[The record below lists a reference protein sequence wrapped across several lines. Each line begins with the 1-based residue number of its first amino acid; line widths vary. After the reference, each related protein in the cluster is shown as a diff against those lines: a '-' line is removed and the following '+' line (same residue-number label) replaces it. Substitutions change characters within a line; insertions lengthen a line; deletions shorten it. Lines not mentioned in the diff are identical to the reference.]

1 METSITDLLASCSRI
16 DFGPVDLS
24 EEEKEF
30 SREMNREIILLCK
43 SLPGSTQTEAALFL
57 LGYLRVSLD
66 DGVNFVRYF
75 YAPAW
80 SILFWLMKSNPGETR
95 LKQKDMQNAKTG
107 HTMAM
112 FLHAIDDHLTDQQVP
127 VTHLTLLLR
136 SQSWMVMNYAF
147 SKLATAV
154 DGGAEIVEHFIDDYY
169 WSIYNSDGIASLDSY
184 CDLFRKQMA
193 TALIVP
199 VLIAKRKKADEEF
212 VKSVQAAYESFG
224 IAWRLLDD
232 IQDMEKDMTRGVC
245 SSLYT
250 CLPDEIRK
258 GWNRAKDEQADGN
271 GDCARQ
277 VLNYVMSSGIIG
289 KIRQRICSELE
300 SAASR
305 ADSCDMT
312 GFADE
317 LRCLLR
323 PLRNGE
329 SRL

>member
-1 METSITDLLASCSRI
+1 MENSTADFLASCSRI
-16 DFGPVDLS
+16 DFGPVNLS

-30 SREMNREIILLCK
+30 SRELNREMLLLCK
-43 SLPGSTQTEAALFL
+43 SLPKSTQTEAALFL
-57 LGYLRVSLD
+57 LRYLRVSLS
-66 DGVNFVRYF
+66 DGVNFIRYF

-80 SILFWLMKSNPGETR
+80 SILYWLMKSNPGETR
-95 LKQKDMQNAKTG
+95 LDQMDMQNAKTG

-112 FLHAIDDHLTDQQVP
+112 FLHAIDDHLTDRQVP

-154 DGGAEIVEHFIDDYY
+154 DGGTEIVDHFIDDYY
-169 WSIYNSDGIASLDSY
+169 WSIYNTDGVESLDSY
-184 CDLFRKQMA
+184 CGLFRKQMA

-199 VLIAKRKKADEEF
+199 VLVAKRKTADEEF
-212 VKSVQAAYESFG
+212 VRSIRAAYESFG

-245 SSLYT
+245 SSVYT

-271 GDCARQ
+271 DDCAGR
-277 VLNYVMSSGIIG
+277 VLNYVLSNGIIDR
-289 KIRQRICSELE
+289 IRQRICSELE
-300 SAASR
+300 SAASI
-305 ADSCDMT
+305 ADSCSIS
-312 GFADE
+312 GLADE
-317 LRCLLR
+317 LRCLLK
-323 PLRNGE
+323 PLRNGQNR
-329 SRL
+329 S

>member
-1 METSITDLLASCSRI
+1 MENSIADLLTSCSRI
-16 DFGPVDLS
+16 DFGPVNLS

-30 SREMNREIILLCK
+30 SRELNREILWLCK

-57 LGYLRVSLD
+57 LKYLRVSLD

-95 LKQKDMQNAKTG
+95 LKQRDIQNAKTG

-136 SQSWMVMNYAF
+136 SQSWMLMNNAF
-147 SKLATAV
+147 SKLAAAL
-154 DGGAEIVEHFIDDYY
+154 DGGTEIAEHFIDDYY
-169 WSIYNSDGIASLDSY
+169 WSVYHSDGLESLDSY

-199 VLIAKRKKADEEF
+199 VLIAKRKTADEEF
-212 VKSVQAAYESFG
+212 ARSIQAAYESFG

-232 IQDMEKDMTRGVC
+232 LQDIEKDMMKGIH
-245 SSLYT
+245 SSLYI
-250 CLPDEIRK
+250 CLPGEIRT
-258 GWNRAKDEQADGN
+258 GWDQVKEEKADEN
-271 GDCARQ
+271 GGSAGQ
-277 VLNYVMSSGIIG
+277 VLNYVLASGIIDRI
-289 KIRQRICSELE
+289 KQRICSELE
-300 SAASR
+300 SAALKV
-305 ADSCDMT
+305 DSWDMT

-329 SRL
+329 GRS